1 VLTGELDERGAG
13 GWNWISFSYCIW
25 EGFTCLAFS
34 IATLA
39 WFRCRFD
46 RQGWL
51 AAKMAD
57 ATFTA
62 YILHPGIIVPLGLL
76 LSGIAMNLSL
86 KFLIVAPIGVALTYV
101 ISYYFRRL
109 PLVRNVF

>member
-1 VLTGELDERGAG
+1 M
-13 GWNWISFSYCIW
+13 
-25 EGFTCLAFS
+25 S
-34 IATLA
+34 ITTLA
-39 WFRCRFD
+39 WFRKRFD

-62 YILHPGIIVPLGLL
+62 YIIHPAIIVPLALA
-76 LSGIAMNLSL
+76 LSGIVMSLSL
-86 KFLIVAPIGVALTYV
+86 KFLLVAPIGLALVYV
-101 ISYYFRRL
+101 ISYFFRRL